1 MSKKRI
7 LTVVTFLLLVCAVF
21 GTSATAQAA
30 KKTKKKQSLSKAKIT
45 LSKTSYVY
53 NGKAKKPT
61 VTVKIGKKKLKKN
74 KDYTVTYSSNKSVGS
89 KAKVTI
95 KAKKGSKKY
104 TGKKVKYFK
113 ITKASRAV
121 VPEKTSYTAVEG
133 DGAFNIAAKAS
144 KGTGTLT
151 YSCATSNVIK
161 VSNTGKVTVVK
172 RGTAV
177 VKISVPATKNY
188 KAASANVTV
197 TINKKP
203 IRTVNSEDSIK
214 NFDYSKVTD
223 SSSSVETKNLTD
235 FEWSVVTKYEV
246 PGLAPTADDDLTK
259 GYIQCNNLCPQ
270 GICFAG
276 DYLLTTAYC
285 MDGVHNS
292 CIFIYNKKSGEYLK
306 TLVLKKKS
314 HVGGVAYDGENIWIC
329 HSDSKD
335 LQRISYSSLKGYAT
349 GNKGVIQPDELELQG
364 IESKPS
370 AVAYNPIDG
379 YIWVA
384 EYVKDID
391 KRDDGIPKGTP
402 AKMYAYQYVNKKLE
416 PVKQYA
422 NAIEEDYLGVITAGN
437 SEESEEI
444 GDLDTDSV
452 VGEIEW
458 TVEDLKKGAVIL
470 GTISGG
476 GILTDEAGETVK
488 LRGDDVIVQI
498 GNQRVENRD
507 ELVAVLSEY
516 NPGDNITVT
525 ALREQKS
532 ENAQNATGQ
541 AVDAEENG
549 VTVLEGTIQAGERK
563 YSDETVSRVIPDRVQ
578 GLTFTDEGDVY
589 FSRSTGRNLT
599 KTYYISQLVKYEA
612 TWGDNYKW
620 EETLII
626 NVPPMV
632 EAIESDG
639 DYIYMIFESA
649 AMTYLEGTDGA
660 GQSESPIDKIVSVK
674 IKL

>member
-1 MSKKRI
+1 MNRKKI
-7 LTVVTFLLLVCAVF
+7 WTVFLLALTVFVLF
-21 GTSATAQAA
+21 GTSGTAQAA
-30 KKTKKKQSLSKAKIT
+30 KKKKTSLSKAKIS

-53 NGKAKKPT
+53 NGKVRKPG
-61 VTVKIGKKKLKKN
+61 VTVKSGKKKLKKN
-74 KDYTVTYSSNKSVGS
+74 KDYTVTYSANKSVGT

-95 KAKKGSKKY
+95 KAKKNSKKY
-104 TGKKVKYFK
+104 KGKKVKYFK
-113 ITKASRAV
+113 ITKASRSI
-121 VPEKTSYTAVEG
+121 VPARTSYTAVVG
-133 DGAFNIAAKAS
+133 DGAFNITAKAS

-151 YSCATSNVIK
+151 YSCPTSDVIK
-161 VSNTGKVTVVK
+161 VTSAGKVTVVK
-172 RGTAV
+172 QGTAK
-177 VKISVPATKNY
+177 VKISVPAVKNY
-188 KAASANVTV
+188 KAASTTVTV

-203 IRTVNSEDSIK
+203 VRTVDSEDSIK

-223 SSSSVETKNLTD
+223 SSSGVETKNLTD
-235 FEWSVVTKYEV
+235 FEWTVVTKYEV

-292 CIFIYNKKSGEYLK
+292 CVFIYDKKSGEYLK

-335 LQRISYSSLKGYAT
+335 LQRISYSSLKGYAV
-349 GNKGVIQPDELELQG
+349 GDKGVIQPDELELQG

-370 AVAYNPIDG
+370 AVSYNPVDG

-384 EYVKDID
+384 EYIKDVD
-391 KRDDGIPKGTP
+391 KQNNGVP
-402 AKMYAYQYVNKKLE
+402 AKMYAYQYIDGKLQ

-422 NAIEEDYLGVITAGN
+422 NAIEEDYLGIITDGKT
-437 SEESEEI
+437 EESDDI
-444 GDLDTDSV
+444 GDLN
-452 VGEIEW
+452 VGSGDVQEEKW
-458 TVEDLKKGAVIL
+458 TAEDLEKGAVVL
-470 GTISGG
+470 GTVSGG
-476 GILTDEAGETVK
+476 GILDTEDGEQVK
-488 LRGDDVIVQI
+488 LRTGDVIVKI
-498 GNQRVENRD
+498 GNTRVSCRD
-507 ELVAVLSEY
+507 DLVDALSEY
-516 NPGDNITVT
+516 QPGENIEIT
-525 ALREQKS
+525 ALRAKEKDT
-532 ENAQNATGQ
+532 AQAATPQ
-541 AVDAEENG
+541 AITAEEDE
-549 VTVLEGTIQAGERK
+549 VTVLAGKTSAGERV
-563 YSDETVSRVIPDRVQ
+563 YSEETMTRVIPDRVQ
-578 GLTFTDEGDVY
+578 GLTFTEDGDVY

-626 NVPPMV
+626 NLPPMV

-660 GQSESPIDKIVSVK
+660 GKSESPIDKIVSVK

>member
-1 MSKKRI
+1 MNRKKVFSI
-7 LTVVTFLLLVCAVF
+7 ALLMFAVFALF
-21 GTSATAQAA
+21 GTSGTAQAA
-30 KKTKKKQSLSKAKIT
+30 KKKKKTSLSKAKIT
-45 LSKTSYVY
+45 LSKKSYVY
-53 NGKAKKPT
+53 NGKVRKPG

-74 KDYTVTYSSNKSVGS
+74 KDYTVTYSSNKSVGT

-95 KAKKGSKKY
+95 KAKKNSKKY

-113 ITKASRAV
+113 ITKASRSI
-121 VPEKTSYTAVEG
+121 VPARTNYTAVVG
-133 DGAFNIAAKAS
+133 DGAFTITAKAS

-151 YSCATSNVIK
+151 YSCPTSDVIK
-161 VSNTGKVTVVK
+161 VTSAGKVTVVK
-172 RGTAV
+172 QGTAK

-188 KAASANVTV
+188 KAASATVTV

-203 IRTVNSEDSIK
+203 IREVNSEASIK

-223 SSSSVETKNLTD
+223 SSSGVETKNLTD
-235 FEWSVVTKYEV
+235 FEWNIVTKYEV

-285 MDGVHNS
+285 MDGIHNS

-306 TLVLKKKS
+306 TIVLKKKS

-329 HSDSKD
+329 HSDSED
-335 LQRISYSSLKGYAT
+335 LQRISYSSLKNYAI

-370 AVAYNPIDG
+370 AVSYNPVDG

-384 EYVKDID
+384 EYIKDVD
-391 KRDDGIPKGTP
+391 KQNDGEP
-402 AKMYAYQYVNKKLE
+402 AKMYAYKYEDKKLK

-422 NAIEEDYLGVITAGN
+422 NTIEEDYLGIITSGS
-437 SEESEEI
+437 SEETDEI
-444 GDLDTDSV
+444 GDLNVDNGNV
-452 VGEIEW
+452 KEEKW
-458 TVEDLKKGAVIL
+458 TAEDLEKGTVIL

-476 GILTDEAGETVK
+476 GVLVTEGEEKVK
-488 LRGDDVIVQI
+488 LRADDVIVKV
-498 GNQRVENRD
+498 GDKRVGCRD
-507 ELVAVLSEY
+507 DLVEALSEY
-516 NPGDNITVT
+516 QPGDDIEIT
-525 ALREQKS
+525 ALRAKEKDTEQT
-532 ENAQNATGQ
+532 ATPQ
-541 AVDAEENG
+541 AITAEEDE
-549 VTVLEGTIQAGERK
+549 VTVLVGKTTAGERV
-563 YSDETVSRVIPDRVQ
+563 YSEETVFRAIPDRVQ
-578 GLTFTDEGDVY
+578 GLTFTEDGDVY

-599 KTYYISQLVKYEA
+599 KTYYVSQLVKYEA

-620 EETLII
+620 EETLIV
-626 NVPPMV
+626 NLPPMV

-660 GQSESPIDKIVSVK
+660 GKSESPIDKIVSVK

>member
-1 MSKKRI
+1 MNKKRL
-7 LTVVTFLLLVCAVF
+7 LTVVTFLLLACAVF
-21 GTSATAQAA
+21 GTSGTAQAV

-95 KAKKGSKKY
+95 KVKKGSKKY

-133 DGAFNIAAKAS
+133 DGAFNIAAKVS

-151 YSCATSNVIK
+151 YSCATSDVIK
-161 VSNTGKVTVVK
+161 VSSTGKVTVLK
-172 RGTAV
+172 RGTAI

-314 HVGGVAYDGENIWIC
+314 HVGGVAFDGENIWIC
-329 HSDSKD
+329 HSDSED

-349 GNKGVIQPDELELQG
+349 GDKGVIQPDELELQG

-391 KRDDGIPKGTP
+391 KRDDDLEGTP
-402 AKMYAYQYVNKKLE
+402 AKMYAYQYKDEKLE

-422 NAIEEDYLGVITAGN
+422 NAIEEDFLGVITNGSSEN
-437 SEESEEI
+437 SEGI
-444 GDLDTDSV
+444 DDLNKDSS

-458 TVEDLKKGAVIL
+458 TTEDLKKGAVIL

-476 GILTDEAGETVK
+476 GTLTNEAGETVK
-488 LRGDDVIVQI
+488 LRGDDVIVRI
-498 GNQRVENRD
+498 GNKRVENRD
-507 ELVAVLSEY
+507 ELVAALSEY
-516 NPGDNITVT
+516 NSGDDIAVT
-525 ALREQKS
+525 ALREQKE

-541 AVDAEENG
+541 AVTADETT
-549 VTVLEGTIQAGERK
+549 VIVLEGTIQAGERE
-563 YSDETVSRVIPDRVQ
+563 YSEETVSRVIPDRVQ

-626 NVPPMV
+626 NLPPMV

-649 AMTYLEGTDGA
+649 AMTYLEGTDGG

>member
-1 MSKKRI
+1 MNKKKI
-7 LTVVTFLLLVCAVF
+7 FTLVLFALTVFALF
-21 GTSATAQAA
+21 GTSSSAQAA
-30 KKTKKKQSLSKAKIT
+30 KKKKKKSLSKAKIT
-45 LSKTSYVY
+45 LSKSSYVY
-53 NGKAKKPT
+53 NGKVRKPG
-61 VTVKIGKKKLKKN
+61 VTVKLGKKKLKKN
-74 KDYTVTYSSNKSVGS
+74 KDYTVSYSANKSVGK

-95 KAKKGSKKY
+95 KAKKKSKKY
-104 TGKKVKYFK
+104 KGKKVKYFK
-113 ITKASRAV
+113 ITKASRSII
-121 VPEKTSYTAVEG
+121 PERTSYTAVEG
-133 DGAFNIAAKAS
+133 DEAFNITAKAS
-144 KGTGTLT
+144 KGTGALT
-151 YSCATSNVIK
+151 YSCATSDVIK
-161 VSNTGKVTVVK
+161 VSSAGKVTVVK
-172 RGTAV
+172 RGTAI
-177 VKISVPATKNY
+177 VKISVPAVKNY
-188 KAASANVTV
+188 KAASATVTV

-203 IRTVNSEDSIK
+203 VRTVNSADSIK

-223 SSSSVETKNLTD
+223 ASLSVETKNLTD
-235 FEWSVVTKYEV
+235 FEWSIVTKYEV

-335 LQRISYSSLKGYAT
+335 LQRIAYSSLKGYAV

-370 AVAYNPIDG
+370 AVSYNSKDG

-384 EYVKDID
+384 EYIKDI
-391 KRDDGIPKGTP
+391 KNNKGIP
-402 AKMYAYQYVNKKLE
+402 AKMYAYQYRDEKLQ

-422 NAIEEDYLGVITAGN
+422 NAIEEDYLGIITNGQKED
-437 SEESEEI
+437 SDEI
-444 GDLDTDSV
+444 GDLNVDNDTV
-452 VGEIEW
+452 QEEKW
-458 TVEDLKKGAVIL
+458 TAEDLEKGAVVL

-476 GILTDEAGETVK
+476 GILENQEGEEVK
-488 LRGDDVIVQI
+488 LRANDVIVQI
-498 GNQRVENRD
+498 GEKRIESRD
-507 ELVAVLSEY
+507 DLVAALSEY
-516 NPGDNITVT
+516 KSGDRIEVT
-525 ALREQKS
+525 ALRGQKK
-532 ENAQNATGQ
+532 ETTQTATAQAITAQEDDIIVLMGAAT
-541 AVDAEENG
+541 
-549 VTVLEGTIQAGERK
+549 AGERE
-563 YSDETVSRVIPDRVQ
+563 YGEETMSRVIPDRVQ
-578 GLTFTDEGDVY
+578 GLTFTEDGDVY

-599 KTYYISQLVKYEA
+599 KDYYISQLVKYEA
-612 TWGDNYKW
+612 TWGEHYKW

-626 NVPPMV
+626 NLPPMV

-639 DYIYMIFESA
+639 DFIYMIFESA
-649 AMTYLEGTDGA
+649 AMTYLEGTDGVEK
-660 GQSESPIDKIVSVK
+660 GKSESPIDKIVSVK

>member
-1 MSKKRI
+1 MNKKKI
-7 LTVVTFLLLVCAVF
+7 LTVVLFALAAFALL
-21 GTSATAQAA
+21 GTSSTAQAA
-30 KKTKKKQSLSKAKIT
+30 KKKTSLSKAKIT

-53 NGKAKKPT
+53 NGKVRKPG

-74 KDYTVTYSSNKSVGS
+74 KDYTVTYSANKSVGT

-95 KAKKGSKKY
+95 KAKKNSKKY
-104 TGKKVKYFK
+104 KGKKVKYFK
-113 ITKASRAV
+113 ITKASRSI
-121 VPEKTSYTAVEG
+121 VPAKTSYTAVEG
-133 DGAFNIAAKAS
+133 DGAFNITAKAS

-151 YSCATSNVIK
+151 YSCPTSDVIK
-161 VSNTGKVTVVK
+161 VTSAGKVTVVK
-172 RGTAV
+172 SGTAK
-177 VKISVPATKNY
+177 VKISVPAVKNY
-188 KAASANVTV
+188 KAASATVTV
-197 TINKKP
+197 TISKKP
-203 IRTVNSEDSIK
+203 VRTVNSEESIK

-223 SSSSVETKNLTD
+223 ASSGVETKNLTD
-235 FEWSVVTKYEV
+235 FEWTVVTKYEV

-335 LQRISYSSLKGYAT
+335 LQRISYTSLKSYAV

-370 AVAYNPIDG
+370 AVAYNPVDG

-384 EYVKDID
+384 EYIKDVD
-391 KRDDGIPKGTP
+391 KQNGGVP
-402 AKMYAYQYVNKKLE
+402 AKMYAYQYVDKKLE

-422 NAIEEDYLGVITAGN
+422 SAIEEDYLGIITDGK
-437 SEESEEI
+437 SESSDEI
-444 GDLDTDSV
+444 GDLNVDNDNV
-452 VGEIEW
+452 KEEKW
-458 TVEDLKKGAVIL
+458 TAEDLKKGAVVL
-470 GTISGG
+470 GTTSGG
-476 GILTDEAGETVK
+476 GILKNEAGEDIK
-488 LRGDDVIVQI
+488 LRANDVIVKI
-498 GNQRVENRD
+498 GNRRIESRD
-507 ELVAVLSEY
+507 DLVAALSEY
-516 NPGDNITVT
+516 KSGDSIAVT
-525 ALREQKS
+525 ALREK
-532 ENAQNATGQ
+532 NADTSQTATAQ
-541 AVDAEENG
+541 AITAQEDE
-549 VTVLEGTIQAGERK
+549 VTVLEGTRTAGERE
-563 YSDETVSRVIPDRVQ
+563 YGEETLSRVIPDRVQ
-578 GLTFTDEGDVY
+578 GLTFTEDGDVY

-626 NVPPMV
+626 NLPPMV

-639 DYIYMIFESA
+639 DFIYMIFESA

-660 GQSESPIDKIVSVK
+660 GKSESPIDKIVSVK